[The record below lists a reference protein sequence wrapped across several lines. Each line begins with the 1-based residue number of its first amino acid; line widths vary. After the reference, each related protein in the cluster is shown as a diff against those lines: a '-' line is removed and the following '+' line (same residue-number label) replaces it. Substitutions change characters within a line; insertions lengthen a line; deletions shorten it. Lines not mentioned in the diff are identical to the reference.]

1 MVKSTKKIKKK
12 PISPVTLK
20 EAVQGREEF
29 DNSSVLGIDI
39 EHFKRTLDLFKYSLD
54 YAEAIVNTVREPLVV
69 LNKDLQVLTANKAF
83 YQAFEI
89 IPEKIENKPFYEVGG
104 GELNIPK
111 FKKLLRNVLN
121 KDAAFEDFEIEYTTE
136 SKGKRILILNARK
149 FYRQINATQTI
160 LLAIED
166 VTKQRNSEKQKDEFA
181 ALIMHELKNPVSTIN
196 GYLQL
201 IQAHLAK
208 TGDKKVLE
216 YARIMKEQVY
226 RLTSLINGLL
236 NSTHIRAVGFN
247 YNYSVFDIGELIR
260 ETVASVQ
267 TNCTTH
273 TLYIKKNVSRY
284 IKGDRDRISQVLIN
298 LIINAIK
305 YSPHADKVIIRAE
318 IVINKV
324 VVSVQDFGFGIS
336 KENQKRVF
344 DRFFKINGSQK
355 DTYYGIGLG
364 LDISSQIVRHHKGR
378 IWVESSGK
386 KGSLFSFSIPL
397 TIKK

>member
-1 MVKSTKKIKKK
+1 M
-12 PISPVTLK
+12 
-20 EAVQGREEF
+20 
-29 DNSSVLGIDI
+29 
-39 EHFKRTLDLFKYSLD
+39 FKYSLD

-83 YQAFEI
+83 YQSFEI
-89 IPEKIENKPFYEVGG
+89 SPEKIENRPFYEVGE

-111 FKKLLRNVLN
+111 FKKLLRSVLT
-121 KDAAFEDFEIEYTTE
+121 KGTSFEDFEIEYTTPT
-136 SKGKRILILNARK
+136 KGKRVLLLNARK
-149 FYRQINATQTI
+149 FYRQINATETV

-166 VTKQRNSEKQKDEFA
+166 VTKQRSSDKQKDEFA

-208 TGDKKVLE
+208 SGDKKVLE
-216 YARIMKEQVY
+216 YSRIMKEQVY

-236 NSTHIRAVGFN
+236 NSTHIRAVGFS
-247 YNYSVFDIGELIR
+247 YSYSVFDCGDMIR
-260 ETVASVQ
+260 HTVESVQ
-267 TNCTTH
+267 ASCTTH
-273 TLYIKKNVSRY
+273 KLLLKKNVSRY
-284 IKGDRDRISQVLIN
+284 VKGDRDRLSQVLIN

-305 YSPHADKVIIRAE
+305 YSPHANKVIIQAE
-318 IVINKV
+318 IARNRV
-324 VVSVQDFGFGIS
+324 VVSVRDYGFGIS

-378 IWVESSGK
+378 IWVESSGTR
-386 KGSLFSFSIPL
+386 GSVFSFTIPFA
-397 TIKK
+397 KR